1 MSSETASPDI
11 AAYAVAVVL
20 ISGAMGP
27 SVSSDLLSG
36 ITPAMSMLP
45 NAGLNPATPQSDP
58 GMRIEPP
65 VSLPIAQSHIP
76 AATATAEPP
85 EEPPATRDGSRG
97 LRTVPKCGLTLV
109 TPYANSCRLVL
120 PTILQPARRIRATT
134 GASSAAGSRGR
145 IIPPA
150 VVTMP
155 LTSIRSLTAT
165 TVPLP
170 ESAVIEM
177 KAFSSGL
184 SRIRARAAS
193 RSIRSLSGVERAG
206 RGVILPG

>member
-1 MSSETASPDI
+1 MVRPTWNRRSRSRKSSSGNRPETTVQAAAVGGSSSDTQPRGTARRGCVSLSSETASPDI

-36 ITPAMSMLP
+36 ITPAVSMLP

-120 PTILQPARRIRATT
+120 PTIL
-134 GASSAAGSRGR
+134 
-145 IIPPA
+145 
-150 VVTMP
+150 
-155 LTSIRSLTAT
+155 
-165 TVPLP
+165 
-170 ESAVIEM
+170 
-177 KAFSSGL
+177 
-184 SRIRARAAS
+184 
-193 RSIRSLSGVERAG
+193 
-206 RGVILPG
+206 